1 MHSEV
6 LALKLGRIR
15 GMDTN
20 SLLRMYDVAKEI
32 SAGAQFQQERVK
44 AERAIQRLGNELR
57 ARAATIGNTRTNLV
71 WAADG

>member
-1 MHSEV
+1 MQSEV
-6 LALKLGRIR
+6 LALRLGRIR

-32 SAGAQFQQERVK
+32 SASAQFQQERAK

-57 ARAATIGNTRTNLV
+57 ARAATVGNARTNPA
-71 WAADG
+71 WAGDG